1 MQPSRSTVMFTWR
14 GVSARVGITRNHR
27 IEGWTLLTVDVVA
40 PARAPLPFAVD
51 GRLIHG
57 LEQEQLDAA
66 GGVQRF
72 LAAWADREARSP
84 AYLSAV
90 ANWKQGDLF
99 R

>member
-1 MQPSRSTVMFTWR
+1 MQPNRSTTTFTWR
-14 GVSARVGITRNHR
+14 GVLARVGITRNHR
-27 IEGWTLLTVDVVA
+27 VEGWTLLVVEVIT
-40 PARAPLPFAVD
+40 PARAPLPFAID

-72 LAAWADREARSP
+72 LSAWADREARSP
-84 AYLSAV
+84 GYLTSV
-90 ANWKQGDLF
+90 AKWKQGDLF